1 MEQIYL
7 DNAATSCMRKEAL
20 DAMMPYF
27 LEEYA
32 NPSSIHGMSRTPR
45 AAIQM
50 ARGQIAECLNADP
63 KEIFFTSGGT
73 ESDNW
78 ALIGTMEMLESKGK
92 HLIVSAIE
100 HHAILETAQ
109 YLEKRGFSVTKVG
122 VDSDGVLKLDEL
134 KKAIRPDTVLISVM
148 TANNEINKAILR
160 THSEELQS
168 ANAFLIIKDMAI

>member
-1 MEQIYL
+1 
-7 DNAATSCMRKEAL
+7 MRKEAL
-20 DAMMPYF
+20 DAMMPFF

-45 AAIQM
+45 AAIQK

-92 HLIVSAIE
+92 HLIVSACAAAAGAVYIS
-100 HHAILETAQ
+100 LM
-109 YLEKRGFSVTKVG
+109 
-122 VDSDGVLKLDEL
+122 LDMM
-134 KKAIRPDTVLISVM
+134 A
-148 TANNEINKAILR
+148 A
-160 THSEELQS
+160 LQACSTEMPRVS
-168 ANAFLIIKDMAI
+168 A